1 VCVCAGPAAVDVPS
15 RTVPAVTTSSAPER
29 ISVSALL
36 EVVSDDLLNLNN
48 NLKSVSLFSNSI
60 SDTV

>member
-1 VCVCAGPAAVDVPS
+1 MLTRLYLCAGPAAVDVPA
-15 RTVPAVTTSSAPER
+15 RTVPTVTTAAAPER

-48 NLKSVSLFSNSI
+48 NLKSVSSF
-60 SDTV
+60 